1 MISCIFRI
9 LKLSILAIILAVL
22 VILAIG
28 IYATIKVDTYHTTES
43 AKNLPI
49 AENGCALLLGTSK
62 YLTAGG
68 VNRYYTERIDA
79 TIRLY
84 KAGVVNRIIISGD
97 NRDKYYNE
105 PDRMKADILKLGVPS
120 NRIITDP
127 KGLRTYESIKRCKDV
142 YGVLNPIIISQE
154 FHCRRALYIADK
166 LGLEAVGYATS
177 ERSGNWQWRSALRE
191 FFARIL
197 AVFDVYILKG
207 AFDVPW

>member
-1 MISCIFRI
+1 MLTAIKKF
-9 LKLSILAIILAVL
+9 LKFLICSIVVSAFVIIV
-22 VILAIG
+22 VG
-28 IYATIKVDTYHTTES
+28 IYASVKINSYHTTES

-177 ERSGNWQWRSALRE
+177 ERSENWQWRSALRE

-197 AVFDVYILKG
+197 AVLDVYILKG